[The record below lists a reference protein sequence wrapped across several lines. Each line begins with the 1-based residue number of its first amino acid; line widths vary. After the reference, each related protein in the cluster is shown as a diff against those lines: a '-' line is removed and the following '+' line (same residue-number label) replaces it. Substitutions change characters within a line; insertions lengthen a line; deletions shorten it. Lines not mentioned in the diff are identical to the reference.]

1 MKEIYKDKNALL
13 NDRVE
18 DLLSKMTLREKFAQM
33 FLTADTD
40 YIDEV
45 AKNGTYPEEGIGG
58 MWGETLSPED
68 VNRIQDMA
76 KNTRLGIPPIIAYE
90 SLHGLM
96 KDNSTIFPQSIGL
109 GATFNEKLIEEMASV
124 IGKEANIMGIRQT
137 FAPDLDIS
145 RDPRWGRV
153 EENFGEDPY
162 LTSRLG
168 VSYVKGL
175 QSQSVASTLKHYI
188 AHGTPEG
195 GINLSPV
202 HMGERE
208 MREIAV
214 EPFEV
219 CCREGEALSVMPAY
233 SELDGIPVHAS
244 RFLLTDLLRGEIEFK
259 GYTISDFGATG
270 MMNFMHRIARDGV
283 EAGHL
288 SLNAGLDMEAP
299 VRFAYCEEF
308 LKEIENNPEYLEK
321 LDEAVR
327 RILSVKFRLGLFEDP
342 YSKPERLS
350 EIHSEKSLELSR
362 RIAHETMVLLK
373 NENDLLPLSK
383 DKKVLLVG
391 PGADIVQTGDY
402 SPNNAIEYAVTIKRA
417 FEEKLGDRLTFIKSS
432 FIAEIV
438 EDELKRAKKEA
449 LNCDVIVAVVGD
461 NSCFFGGIGWGN
473 ENGDTAI
480 TSGEGFDMSKIE
492 LPDAQKRLIRELS
505 ETGKPIILLLTSG
518 RPYAITEEVE
528 YSKAVLATW
537 YPGELGGYAVY
548 DVLFGD
554 ACPSGKLPISFP
566 RSTGH
571 IPCYYN
577 YKVSARGYYHKPGTV
592 KNPGRDYVFD
602 SPDALYPFGYGL
614 SYTTF
619 EYSKLVAKKIAD
631 KKVEISFNVKNTGNI
646 KAKETSLVFVS
657 QSFCPTTPF
666 IKKLRKFTK
675 QEYAPNQERTI
686 TFTLDENDFTYI
698 DVDMKKAV
706 GSGLFKI
713 SVDNMICEVEI

>member
-1 MKEIYKDKNALL
+1 MEIYKNKNADL
-13 NDRVE
+13 NDRIE
-18 DLLSKMTLREKFAQM
+18 DLLSKMTLQEKFAQM

-40 YIDEV
+40 YIDEI
-45 AKNGTYPEEGIGG
+45 AKNGTYPAEGIGG
-58 MWGETLSPED
+58 MWGETLTPEQ
-68 VNRIQDMA
+68 VNKIHNMA

-109 GATFNEKLIEEMASV
+109 GATFNEELIEEMASV

-168 VSYVKGL
+168 LSYVKGL
-175 QSQSVASTLKHYI
+175 QSQNVSSTLKHYI

-219 CCREGEALSVMPAY
+219 CCKEGHALSVMPAY

-244 RFLLTDLLRGEIEFK
+244 KFLLTDLLRGEIEFD

-270 MMNFMHRIARDGV
+270 MMNFMHHVARNGV

-299 VRFAYCEEF
+299 VRYAYCDEF
-308 LKEIENNPEYLEK
+308 LKDIENNREYLEK

-342 YSKPERLS
+342 YSKPEKIN
-350 EIHSEKSLELSR
+350 EIHSDKSLELSR
-362 RIAHETMVLLK
+362 KIAHETMVLLR
-373 NENDLLPLSK
+373 NEDGILPLSK
-383 DKKVLLVG
+383 DLKVLLTG
-391 PGADIVQTGDY
+391 PGADIAQTGDY
-402 SPNNAIEYAVTIKRA
+402 SPNNAIEYTVTIKQA
-417 FEEKLGDRLTFIKSS
+417 FEEKLGENLAFIKGSY
-432 FIAEIV
+432 IAETIE
-438 EDELKRAKKEA
+438 EDMKKIKTEA
-449 LNCDVIVAVVGD
+449 ADSDVIVAVVGD

-480 TSGEGFDMSKIE
+480 TSGEGFDVSRIE
-492 LPDAQKRLIRELS
+492 LPDAQKTLIRELYK
-505 ETGKPIILLLTSG
+505 TGKPIILLLTSG
-518 RPYAITEEVE
+518 RPYAITEEIE
-528 YSKAVLATW
+528 YSKAILATW
-537 YPGELGGYAVY
+537 YPGELGGYAIY

-554 ACPSGKLPISFP
+554 VSPSGKLPISFP

-577 YKVSARGYYHKPGTV
+577 YKVSARGYYHKPGTIE
-592 KNPGRDYVFD
+592 NPGRDYVFD
-602 SPDALYPFGYGL
+602 SPDALFPFGYGL
-614 SYTTF
+614 SYSNF
-619 EYSKLVAKKIAD
+619 KYSDLTAQKLD
-631 KKVEISFNVKNTGNI
+631 KNRVKVSFKVKNTGNRN
-646 KAKETSLVFVS
+646 AKETSLLFVS
-657 QSFCPTTPF
+657 QDFCETTPF
-666 IKKLRKFTK
+666 VKRLRKFAK
-675 QEYAPNQERTI
+675 YEYAPDEERTV
-686 TFTLDENDFTYI
+686 TFTLDENDFSYI
-698 DVDMKKAV
+698 DVYMKKAV
-706 GSGLFKI
+706 GSGLYKI
-713 SVDNMICEVEI
+713 SVADMVCEVEL

>member
-1 MKEIYKDKNALL
+1 MKEIYKNQNADL
-13 NDRVE
+13 NDRIE
-18 DLLSKMTLREKFAQM
+18 DLLSRMTLREKFAQM

-68 VNRIQDMA
+68 VNKIHDMA

-96 KDNSTIFPQSIGL
+96 KDSSTIFPQSIGL
-109 GATFNEKLIEEMASV
+109 GATFNEELIEEMATV
-124 IGKEANIMGIRQT
+124 IGHEANIMGIRQT

-175 QSQSVASTLKHYI
+175 QSQKVASTLKHYI

-214 EPFEV
+214 EPFET
-219 CCREGEALSVMPAY
+219 CCREGGALSVMPAY

-244 RFLLTDLLRGEIEFK
+244 KFLLTDLLRDEIGFN

-270 MMNFMHRIARDGV
+270 MMNFMHHIARDGV
-283 EAGHL
+283 EAGHI

-299 VRFAYCEEF
+299 IRFAYCDEF
-308 LKEIENNPEYLEK
+308 LSEIENNPEYLEK

-342 YSKPERLS
+342 YSKPELLS
-350 EIHSEKSLELSR
+350 EIHTEKALELSR

-373 NENDLLPLSK
+373 NDDSTLPLSK
-383 DKKVLLVG
+383 DKRVLLVG
-391 PGADIVQTGDY
+391 PGSDIAQTGDY
-402 SPNNAIEYAVTIKRA
+402 SPNNAIEYSVTIKKA
-417 FEEKLGDRLTFIKSS
+417 FEEKLGDKLTFIKSS
-432 FIAEIV
+432 YIAEVI
-438 EDELKRAKKEA
+438 EDELDRAKKEA
-449 LNCDVIVAVVGD
+449 ANNDVIVAVVGD

-492 LPDAQKRLIRELS
+492 LPDAQKRLIRELY
-505 ETGKPIILLLTSG
+505 ETGKPIVLVLTSG
-518 RPYAITEEVE
+518 RPYAITEEIE
-528 YSKAVLATW
+528 YSKAILASW
-537 YPGELGGYAVY
+537 YPGERGGYAVY

-577 YKVSARGYYHKPGTV
+577 YKVSARGYYHKPGTI
-592 KNPGRDYVFD
+592 KSPGRDYVFD

-619 EYSKLVAKKIAD
+619 EYSDLAANKKSD
-631 KKVEISFNVKNTGNI
+631 SQVEVSFKVKNTGNV
-646 KAKETSLVFVS
+646 KSKEASLVFVS
-657 QSFCPTTPF
+657 QDFCPTTPF
-666 IKKLRKFTK
+666 VKKLRKFAK
-675 QEYAPNQERTI
+675 YEYTPGEEKTL
-686 TFTLDENDFTYI
+686 TFTLDKNDFTYI
-698 DVDMKKAV
+698 DANMKKAV
-706 GSGLFKI
+706 GKGLFRI
-713 SVDNMICEVEI
+713 MVDNMTCEVEL